1 MSSCP
6 GGGRITHDPENKQ
19 IVIFGYSQG
28 FGRADHEVT
37 HKFVQDAF
45 PDYEVAWN
53 NEGYWVNITNLKRS
67 TQL

>member
-53 NEGYWVNITNLKRS
+53 NEGY
-67 TQL
+67 